1 MARPRPRSRH
11 GRGGGPS
18 GVQMLSIVALGIVL
32 IVAVAIF
39 LFMLM
44 RANAVPKLDE
54 ALCPIDGPASVTA
67 VLLDVTDPISEITKV
82 DLKRQFQRA
91 VAAVEQ
97 GGLIEVYT
105 LTDEEGKLTRTF
117 RGCNPGD
124 DKNADVWISNPKMI
138 QTRWQEGFDR
148 PLKEVE
154 KRIGEGAEARRSPI
168 MAGIQRIVI
177 ESFSDPKGEGKFKAL
192 YVASDMIEHTDA
204 FSIYKSGPDV
214 EAYENSTAQDRY
226 RTPLDGIGVKFLVF
240 QRETTK
246 PTSGLPEFWLHW
258 VQTNGGEFLG
268 YERLA
273 GLE

>member
-1 MARPRPRSRH
+1 
-11 GRGGGPS
+11 
-18 GVQMLSIVALGIVL
+18 MLSIVALVAVL
-32 IVAVAIF
+32 IVAGGGF
-39 LFMLM
+39 LFMQM
-44 RANAVPKLDE
+44 RANAVAKLDDE
-54 ALCPIDGPASVTA
+54 LCPLDGPVSVTA
-67 VLLDVTDPISEITKV
+67 VLLDVTDSISEITKV